1 MLASY
6 KKSLC
11 HTFLVLCFLALLSLN
26 LNAQSGGNST
36 AVTGTVV
43 DPSGAVVP
51 NATIEIHNPVS
62 QYQRSTTS
70 DDKGTFSIPNIP
82 FNNYHVTVTA
92 PGFANYSQDID
103 VRSLVPLSVKV
114 N

>member
-1 MLASY
+1 MPSIRTFAFL
-6 KKSLC
+6 LIVL
-11 HTFLVLCFLALLSLN
+11 FLVGGSLSL
-26 LNAQSGGNST
+26 AQSGGNST

-70 DDKGTFSIPNIP
+70 DDILNLIFGKFCIG
-82 FNNYHVTVTA
+82 
-92 PGFANYSQDID
+92 
-103 VRSLVPLSVKV
+103 K
-114 N
+114 